1 MSTSSDLVL
10 RTLRRAKIIVYL
22 VLIFVIGP
30 MYLYFNLPV
39 ISPWFAGLP
48 LEILFISLLIT
59 ILEVRLVKKQKSGLF
74 IGAAIVALISL
85 IYIIFMSAAGMPIF
99 RAQKYHKLLGEV
111 KEGESFSEDIAPIST
126 DKIRI
131 VDQAV
136 AYRLGDKVLG
146 NDPALGSQ
154 VNVGEF
160 RIQKVKDQLYW
171 VAPLEH
177 SGFFKWLSNR
187 EGTPGYIM
195 VSATDSRDVKLVQKL
210 DNGKEVKLKY
220 QLGGFFGDYLP
231 RHVYFQGYFHVG
243 MTDYTFEIDDDGNPY
258 WVITLFKHEIGFA
271 GNDAY
276 AIVVV
281 DAATGESTKY
291 TSETAPSWVDRIQPK
306 EIIESQIQSWG
317 EYVHG
322 FWNFS
327 NLDKLTSTEG
337 MSLVYGDD
345 NRSYWYTGITSVGSD
360 ESTIGFMLVDTRTKE
375 AKLYRQPGATETA
388 AMMSA
393 QGKVQEKGY
402 HSSFP
407 IMYNINGIPTY
418 VMSLKD
424 RAGLIKMIAL
434 VSVVDYSIVGVGDDL
449 KEALRSYKSAY
460 KGSGN
465 NTIIRDNKNSFRH
478 KGKVLRIAEDI
489 ADGTSYYYLVV
500 EGAEHKI
507 FIGTSGVSRKLP
519 LTEVGDSVQIIY
531 DDGRL
536 PEIEVMGF
544 DNYLLDIKETQK
556 PELME
561 LNPSNEEPKSE

>member
-10 RTLRRAKIIVYL
+10 RTLKRAKIIIYL
-22 VLIFVIGP
+22 VLIFVVGP
-30 MYLYFNLPV
+30 LYLYFNLPV

-48 LEILFISLLIT
+48 MEILFISLLIT
-59 ILEVRLVKKQKSGLF
+59 ILEVRVVKKQKSGLF
-74 IGAAIVALISL
+74 IGAAIIALVSL
-85 IYIIFMSAAGMPIF
+85 LYIIFMSAAGMPIF
-99 RAQKYHKLLGEV
+99 RAQKYHKLLGDV
-111 KEGESFSEDIAPIST
+111 QQGENFSKDIAPIST

-131 VDQAV
+131 VDQDV

-187 EGTPGYIM
+187 DGTPGYIM

-210 DNGKEVKLKY
+210 DNGKDVKIKY
-220 QLGGFFGDYLP
+220 QMGGFFGDYLP
-231 RHVYFQGYFHVG
+231 RHAYFQGYFNVG
-243 MTDYTFEIDDDGNPY
+243 LTDFTFEIDDEGNPN
-258 WVITLFKHEIGFA
+258 WVITLFKHEIGFS

-276 AIVVV
+276 AIIVV
-281 DAATGESTKY
+281 DATTGETKKY
-291 TSETAPSWVDRIQPK
+291 TAETAPDWIDRIQPMNIVK
-306 EIIESQIQSWG
+306 SQIESWG

-327 NLDKLTSTEG
+327 NRDKLTATSG
-337 MSLVYGDD
+337 ISLVYGDD
-345 NRSYWYTGITSVGSD
+345 NESYWYTGITSVGSD
-360 ESTIGFMLVDTRTKE
+360 ESTIGFMLVNTRTKE
-375 AKLYRQPGATETA
+375 VKLYNQPGATETA

-407 IMYNINGIPTY
+407 IMYNINGVPTY

-465 NTIIRDNKNSFRH
+465 NTIIRDNANSFKH
-478 KGKVLRIAEDI
+478 NGKVLRISEDVS
-489 ADGTSYYYLVV
+489 DGTSYYYLVV
-500 EGAEHKI
+500 EGIENKI

-531 DDGRL
+531 DNGRL
-536 PEIEVMGF
+536 PEVEVMGF
-544 DNYLLDIKETQK
+544 DNYLINTKKTEEA
-556 PELME
+556 EL
-561 LNPSNEEPKSE
+561 K